1 MEFFFE
7 KVNWFDLIFL
17 ILLIYFIFQCS
28 VKGFSL
34 SFLSFLK
41 WVVALILT
49 LISLPKLQ
57 PWVSEYIDSP
67 FINSVGLGIALYVS
81 FLFLLILLS
90 KALKSS
96 MKWTGFGPMDKTFG
110 FFFGFFKG
118 YIVSVCLYTVLNW
131 FYPFDNWSIKIN
143 KSYTYEFI
151 KNGSEILIE
160 EFPKY
165 QDLQD
170 GKEKIENL

>member
-1 MEFFFE
+1 MEFFLE
-7 KVNWFDLIFL
+7 RISWFDLIFL
-17 ILLIYFIFQCS
+17 IILVYFITQCS
-28 VKGFSL
+28 LRGFSL

-49 LISLPKLQ
+49 IIFLPKLQ
-57 PWVSEYIDSP
+57 PWVSDYIESP
-67 FINSVGLGIALYVS
+67 FINNMGLGVALYVS
-81 FLFLLILLS
+81 FLFLLILLG
-90 KALKSS
+90 KALSSS
-96 MKWTGFGPMDKTFG
+96 MKWTGFGSMDKLFG

-118 YIVSVCLYTVLNW
+118 YIVSVCLYTIINW

-143 KSYTYEFI
+143 KALTYKFV
-151 KNGSEILIE
+151 KSGSEILIE

-170 GKEKIENL
+170 GRKKIENL